1 MFGGI
6 PVIRLVRV
14 RSVGLGILILAFSLL
29 AASCAPK
36 PTATVTGFYDALK
49 RGEFAKLP
57 GYLESPGDLDAT
69 DFDNQES
76 IDMLRRLFAR
86 TTYVVAPDA
95 VIEGQVA
102 TVNATVT
109 GPDLARILATV
120 MAEAFP
126 RMLAAAF
133 AGEQAQLEA
142 QAYFENLLNTSVTA
156 VDAPTA
162 TATMA
167 IKLVKADGK
176 WLIARGENPLYF
188 LTAGLEQLSDLFGD

>member
-1 MFGGI
+1 MI
-6 PVIRLVRV
+6 HLVGV
-14 RSVGLGILILAFSLL
+14 RGVGLGILILVFSLL

-36 PTATVTGFYDALK
+36 PSATVTGFYDALK
-49 RGEFAKLP
+49 KGEFAKLN
-57 GYLESPGDLDAT
+57 GFLESPGDLATT

-76 IDMLRRLFAR
+76 IDMLRKLFAR
-86 TTYVVAPDA
+86 VTYVVAPDA
-95 VIEGQVA
+95 VIQGQVA

-126 RMLAAAF
+126 RMLTAAF
-133 AGEQAQLEA
+133 AEEQAQLEA
-142 QAYFENLLNTSVTA
+142 KAYFEELLNTSITA
-156 VDAPTA
+156 ADAPTA

-167 IKLVKADGK
+167 IKLAKVDGK

-188 LTAGLEQLSDLFGD
+188 LTAGLEQLSDMFGD